1 MKKRIICIFTTIV
14 ILMFSIV
21 AFAEDTTTSSNLF
34 SCDSNIAVNKDVD
47 GDVYTFGNS
56 ISIGNIIGGDIISA
70 GRDINIQSSEV
81 KGNIRTASQ
90 TVNIDVGRTKNIT
103 VAGESINIGD
113 KTNANA
119 IYLAASDIS
128 FKGETNDFY
137 ASAQTIVIDG
147 TVNGNLNVDCENIT
161 FTENAVVKGNIK
173 VKSSNEPNLN
183 SKMSMSDID
192 YEKITTNNEE
202 EGIFTKSNIV
212 DFLISLVAAIITGLI
227 LYVLLNKSLFGF
239 DRKLSKSYKYLLIG
253 LAVLIIMPILSLLL
267 IISVICVPVG
277 IIILILYGIIIYLCP
292 VILGIIL
299 GQLILS
305 KQNPILQVLLGILI
319 IKVLLLIPY
328 ISFIIWFLS
337 VLFILGLITM
347 KLYSYICK
355 K

>member
-14 ILMFSIV
+14 ILMFSVV

-34 SCDSNIAVNKDVD
+34 SVDSNIDVNKDVD
-47 GDVYTFGNS
+47 GDIYTFGDS
-56 ISIGNIIGGDIISA
+56 ISIGNIVGGDIISA

-90 TVNIDVGRTKNIT
+90 TVNIDVGKTKNIT
-103 VAGESINIGD
+103 LAGESINIGD

-119 IYLAASDIS
+119 IYLAASDIN

-161 FTENAVVKGNIK
+161 FTENSLVKGNIK
-173 VKSSNEPNLN
+173 IKSSNEPNLN

-192 YEKITTNNEE
+192 YEKITTNKE
-202 EGIFTKSNIV
+202 EGMFSESNIV
-212 DFLISLVAAIITGLI
+212 AFLISLVAAIITGLV
-227 LYVLLNKSLFGF
+227 LYVLLNKSLFRL
-239 DRKLSKSYKYLLIG
+239 DRKLDKIYKYFLIG
-253 LAVLIIMPILSLLL
+253 LATFIIIPILSIIL

-277 IIILILYGIIIYLCP
+277 IIILILYGIITYLCP
-292 VILGIIL
+292 IILGIIL

-305 KQNPILQVLLGILI
+305 KQNSILQILLGILM
-319 IKVLLLIPY
+319 IKILLLIPY
-328 ISFIIWFLS
+328 ISFIIWFIS
-337 VLFILGLITM
+337 ILFVFGLITM